1 MTENKEKRL
10 LNKVA
15 LITGAGSGIGRA
27 TAIRFV
33 KEGAKVIVNDINEK
47 GANETVKM
55 LKDLGG
61 EAYAAIA
68 DVTNE
73 EQVKKMI
80 EEAYEKYENIDI
92 LYANAGIAD
101 YNPFAR
107 TKISFWEN
115 MFKVNVLGVVLVVRE
130 VIKRM
135 QRRKVSED
143 QLRGKI
149 IITASGAGKEPQPK
163 MSAYS
168 ASKAAL
174 IGITVSLAKEL
185 GSKKITVNCVCPG
198 TILTPIY
205 GEQTTKESLKGID
218 GHVHLE
224 YKPVGDPE
232 DVANLVYFLASED
245 SNYIS
250 GQAINVT
257 GGMIFH

>member
-1 MTENKEKRL
+1 MSEMKEKRL
-10 LNKVA
+10 LNKIA

-27 TAIRFV
+27 TAIRFA
-33 KEGAKVIVNDINEK
+33 KEGAKVIINDINGEGAEK
-47 GANETVKM
+47 TVKM
-55 LKDLGG
+55 IKELGG
-61 EAYAAIA
+61 EAYAAVA

-73 EQVKKMI
+73 EQVKKMV
-80 EEAYEKYENIDI
+80 EQAYEKYGDIDI

-101 YNPFAR
+101 YNPFVR
-107 TKISFWEN
+107 TKMSFWER
-115 MFKVNVLGVVLVVRE
+115 MIKVNVFGVVIITRE
-130 VIKRM
+130 VIKKM
-135 QRRKVSED
+135 QRRKVPDD

-149 IITASGAGKEPQPK
+149 IITASGAGKEQQPK

-174 IGITVSLAKEL
+174 IALTVSLAKEF
-185 GSKKITVNCVCPG
+185 GPKRITVNCVCPG

-205 GEQTTKESLKGID
+205 GAQTTKESLIGID

-232 DVANLVYFLASED
+232 DVANLVFFLASSD